1 MSDETKDTHTNQ
13 ETGSTGR
20 VVMPKDSV
28 SFNYAFGDT
37 PENRAL
43 VSERFTYKQWDE
55 EQVAAGKAVTDAAIE
70 FGVKIIAGVPPCPTR
85 TRALNLIEEARMLA
99 NAAITHNGK
108 F

>member
-1 MSDETKDTHTNQ
+1 MSDGAKSNNAGQ
-13 ETGSTGR
+13 SA
-20 VVMPKDSV
+20 PNLNYV
-28 SFNYAFGDT
+28 SGDT

-43 VSERFTYKQWDE
+43 VAERFTYKQWTP
-55 EQVAAGKAVTDAAIE
+55 EQVEAGKAVTEAAIE
-70 FGVKIIAGVPPCPTR
+70 FGVKIIAGVPACATR